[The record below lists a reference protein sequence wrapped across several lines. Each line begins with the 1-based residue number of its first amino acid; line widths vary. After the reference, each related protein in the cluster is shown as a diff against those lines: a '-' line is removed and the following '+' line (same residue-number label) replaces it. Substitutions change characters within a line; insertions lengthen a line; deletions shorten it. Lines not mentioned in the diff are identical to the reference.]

1 MRLSDFDYHLPK
13 EQVAQYPLI
22 ERDSARLFILHRG
35 QYRTEHRIFRELA
48 EYLKA
53 GDVLV
58 LNDTMVIPARL
69 YGKKPGGG
77 KIEVLLIKELYTN
90 TWEALVRRQGRQG
103 AKEKCEVTFEYGIS
117 AYISRNNGAA
127 YVKFKGDD
135 IKKYLNKLGA
145 MPLPPYIKRQA
156 GEFDKEHYQT
166 VYAEKEGAVASPT
179 AGLHFTK
186 ELLNKIKEKGVE
198 VHTLTLHVGYG
209 TFKPVLVNDI
219 RRHQMG
225 EEAYEIPET
234 TANAVNKAKTECR
247 RVIAVGTTVT
257 RAIEAS
263 AFNETGIGIKAS
275 AGKASNFIYPG
286 YKFKIIDALI
296 TNFHQPKSTP
306 MMLTCAF
313 AGLETLKKAYIE
325 SSKAGYRFF
334 SYGDAMMI
342 V

>member
-13 EQVAQYPLI
+13 EQIAQYPLT
-22 ERDSARLFILHRG
+22 ERDSARLLVLQRG
-35 QYRTEHRIFRELA
+35 QYRTEHRIFRELT

-69 YGKKPGGG
+69 YGRKPGGG
-77 KIEVLLIKELYTN
+77 KIEVLLLKELYTN
-90 TWEALVRRQGRQG
+90 TWEALVRRQGRQCLR
-103 AKEKCEVTFEYGIS
+103 EECEVSFEQGIS
-117 AYISRNNGAA
+117 ACISRNNGTA

-135 IKKYLNKLGA
+135 IKKYLNKFGV

-156 GEFDKEHYQT
+156 GQSDKEHYQT
-166 VYAEKEGAVASPT
+166 VYAEKEGAIASPT

-186 ELLNKIKEKGVE
+186 ELLNNLKGKGVE
-198 VHTLTLHVGYG
+198 VHKLTLHVGCG
-209 TFKPVLVNDI
+209 TFKPVLVDDI
-219 RRHQMG
+219 RGHQMV

-234 TANAVNKAKTECR
+234 TANAVNNAKTEYR

-263 AFNETGIGIKAS
+263 ALNAAGPGIKAG
-275 AGKASNFIYPG
+275 AGKASIFIYPG
-286 YKFKIIDALI
+286 YKLKIIDALI

-313 AGLETLKKAYIE
+313 AGTETLKKAYIE

-342 V
+342 I